1 MFASGSPYPPVV
13 HNNVTLE
20 AGQGNN
26 MYIFPGIGLGSI
38 LSKAKHI
45 SDSMV
50 TQASIALSESLNEDE
65 VRTGLIYPRLDRI
78 RTISSKIATAVIRQ
92 AQKEV
97 RRCSGVNL
105 DFVKRCSLEL
115 GWACS
120 TSGFV
125 R

>member
-1 MFASGSPYPPVV
+1 MFASGSPYPTVV
-13 HNNVTLE
+13 HNNITLE

-65 VRTGLIYPRLDRI
+65 VRSGLIYPRLDRI

-97 RRCSGVNL
+97 CIFSREIL
-105 DFVKRCSLEL
+105 YLVKEYSLEL
-115 GWACS
+115 GRTCF